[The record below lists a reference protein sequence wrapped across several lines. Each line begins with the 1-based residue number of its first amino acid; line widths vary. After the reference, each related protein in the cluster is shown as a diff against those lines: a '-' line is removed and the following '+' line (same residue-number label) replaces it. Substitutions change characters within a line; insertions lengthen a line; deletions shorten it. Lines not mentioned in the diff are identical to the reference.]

1 MKVASI
7 TKIIISAVIF
17 VCTVTT
23 TAWSYS
29 FDMKAYCRSVADAV
43 GGSYQIEQG
52 CLTNEKTAKSNLQRM
67 DVERRIEN
75 YCVDVANAVGGSYQI
90 MYGCVQNEM
99 RAKKEMG
106 N

>member
-1 MKVASI
+1 MKI
-7 TKIIISAVIF
+7 TLTFRII
-17 VCTVTT
+17 VTT
-23 TAWSYS
+23 VILVCSLSTTVWSYS

-67 DVERRIEN
+67 HVEKRIEN
-75 YCVDVANAVGGSYQI
+75 YCVGVANAVGGSYQI